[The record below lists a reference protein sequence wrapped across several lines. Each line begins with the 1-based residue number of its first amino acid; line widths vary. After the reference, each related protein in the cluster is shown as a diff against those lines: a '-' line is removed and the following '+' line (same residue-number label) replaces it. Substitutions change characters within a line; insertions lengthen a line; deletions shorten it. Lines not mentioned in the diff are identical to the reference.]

1 MDSNVPLIN
10 ESANEMIY
18 EINHMLNCGYE
29 ITGFV
34 QPLEVLEKPW
44 KLTLDFKGT

>member
-1 MDSNVPLIN
+1 
-10 ESANEMIY
+10 MI
-18 EINHMLNCGYE
+18 III

-44 KLTLDFKGT
+44 NLILDFKGT